1 MIFDFF
7 KRNKNL
13 EYKNFRLNFFAR
25 RNSEQ
30 LLTNSAISSDRLT
43 YEDLNDFDIQMSH
56 NYSTSP
62 RSISPRK
69 ELVSY
74 KKKFTEQFFVIMII
88 VIVKNANLATPID
101 K

>member
-1 MIFDFF
+1 MNFF

-13 EYKNFRLNFFAR
+13 NHKNFRLNFFAR

-56 NYSTSP
+56 NYLTSP

-69 ELVSY
+69 ELVS
-74 KKKFTEQFFVIMII
+74 KKKITEQFFVIMII
-88 VIVKNANLATPID
+88 VIVKYANLATPINR
-101 K
+101 